1 MSFIYLISSDTIGH
15 HEPALGRKLMAAFVR
30 NLEKAEQKPN
40 HILFVEKGVKLLL
53 PEFSE
58 LNALR
63 ALENDFGV
71 KLLACV
77 TCLDYYGIREKI
89 EIGRESNM
97 AEIISVM
104 HSAQKVINL

>member
-15 HEPALGRKLMAAFVR
+15 QEPELGRKLMAAFVR
-30 NLEKAEQKPN
+30 NLAKADQKPS
-40 HILFVEKGVKLLL
+40 HILFVENGVKLLL
-53 PEFSE
+53 PEFSA

-63 ALENDFGV
+63 ALEDDFGV

-77 TCLDYYGIREKI
+77 TCLDYFDIREKI
-89 EIGRESNM
+89 EAGRESNM

-104 HSAQKVINL
+104 HASEKVINL